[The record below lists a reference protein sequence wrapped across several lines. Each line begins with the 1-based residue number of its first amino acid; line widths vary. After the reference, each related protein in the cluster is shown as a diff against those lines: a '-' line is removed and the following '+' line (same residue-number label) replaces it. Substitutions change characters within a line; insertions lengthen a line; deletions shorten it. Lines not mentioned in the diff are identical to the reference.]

1 MSDPYALRAEDIQTP
16 YKNIA
21 DMFFQ
26 QVGKFGDR
34 VVLREKVDGRWT
46 EISWNKLGDDVNRFA
61 FGLRELGVEPKDVV
75 AIISN
80 NRSQW
85 AGLHVLFRS
94 ALIGMTVGA
103 VGLLFRGAL
112 KGHRDRDSFRKAI
125 DAALASE

>member
-1 MSDPYALRAEDIQTP
+1 MVLSPHVVVTEVIGSFVSDAIDTVKPPIQQLMARSGAAHVFWDAEGLESHDGP
-16 YKNIA
+16 VR
-21 DMFFQ
+21 DEF
-26 QVGKFGDR
+26 VGLFR
-34 VVLREKVDGRWT
+34 
-46 EISWNKLGDDVNRFA
+46 
-61 FGLRELGVEPKDVV
+61 
-75 AIISN
+75 N